1 MEKQIIW
8 ILVEDREK
16 LDKNNGAIDI
26 YNECKGSY
34 NDECEVELVD
44 VQVIN
49 KYKESNIELPSN
61 LKVVVRSKLYDIM
74 EYFESRGVVLY
85 NSLTATKN
93 ASDKLWCNELVESK
107 GFIKVPITL
116 KETDYE
122 RVVNKVGIPFI
133 YKDNYGFKGEGVFLI
148 KGKEDFNR
156 VKYELGEGI
165 SSYIAQEYIKSSY
178 GMDVRVYVVRDKI
191 ITAIRRKASKGFKSN
206 VSSGVSVSY
215 EEVVL
220 GDTIKEGVLNLGKEL
235 DLSLYCVDLLI
246 GDNGEYIFC
255 EINTNVG
262 FSLIKGDN
270 RYNIPAY
277 YIEDVLKN

>member
-16 LDKNNGAIDI
+16 LAKNNGAIDI
-26 YNECKGSY
+26 YNECKDSY

-61 LKVVVRSKLYDIM
+61 LKVVVRSKLYNIM
-74 EYFESRGVVLY
+74 EYFESRGVKLY

-116 KETDYE
+116 KETYYE
-122 RVVNKVGIPFI
+122 RVVNKVGLPFI
-133 YKDNYGFKGEGVFLI
+133 YKDNYGFKGEGVYLI
-148 KGKEDFNR
+148 KDKEEFNK
-156 VKYELGEGI
+156 VKYELGEGV

-191 ITAIRRKASKGFKSN
+191 ITAIKRKASKGFKSN

-270 RYNIPAY
+270 RYNIPSY